1 MFRSVVRHG
10 SESDRQSDR
19 PDSGFD
25 SNRDLEERE
34 EEGAV
39 TGTSDGV
46 VMVRDKGEGDTGAQ
60 SSPETVKIS
69 RQAATRQPLKKKR
82 NFTHHY

>member
-1 MFRSVVRHG
+1 MRHG

-34 EEGAV
+34 EEGA
-39 TGTSDGV
+39 GGGQ
-46 VMVRDKGEGDTGAQ
+46 GESGAQ

>member
-1 MFRSVVRHG
+1 MRHG

-39 TGTSDGV
+39 VTGTSDGV
-46 VMVRDKGEGDTGAQ
+46 VTMVREAGGEGEAGAQ

>member
-1 MFRSVVRHG
+1 MRHG

-19 PDSGFD
+19 PDSGFA

-34 EEGAV
+34 EREEEGA
-39 TGTSDGV
+39 GGGQ
-46 VMVRDKGEGDTGAQ
+46 GESGAQ

>member
-1 MFRSVVRHG
+1 MRHG

-34 EEGAV
+34 EEGAGV
-39 TGTSDGV
+39 TGT
-46 VMVRDKGEGDTGAQ
+46 REEGADTGAQ
-60 SSPETVKIS
+60 SSPEAVKIS

>member
-1 MFRSVVRHG
+1 MRHG

-39 TGTSDGV
+39 TGTSD
-46 VMVRDKGEGDTGAQ
+46 KGEGDAGAQ

>member
-1 MFRSVVRHG
+1 MMFRSVVRHG

-39 TGTSDGV
+39 TGTSD
-46 VMVRDKGEGDTGAQ
+46 KGEGDTGTQ